1 MAIYIAYF
9 CERFHCDLA
18 TFLKRSNDRDERVDV
33 RVAMGYTL
41 NLSASLA
48 FLHSNRVIH
57 RDLKPANILLRL
69 IHQLS
74 SQPAAAGDQW
84 QSVIADFGNSAIVQH
99 QKVAEGGVSCAAKWA
114 ATGRALSRRVCTL
127 WYAAPEMLLPHE
139 TYCFGADVFFSMGLV
154 LLEIEALSAA
164 CPTRPGAPDWEQLR
178 ACWRLCQPAA
188 ATHGFPARA
197 HRELA
202 RRQCSSWART
212 HNLYV
217 PSDARLRVGRWY
229 GLRFRAF
236 AFRLLEF
243 APQRRVDAQTLY
255 TNCEQTFLYRVA
267 VPCSWMLDC

>member
-1 MAIYIAYF
+1 
-9 CERFHCDLA
+9 
-18 TFLKRSNDRDERVDV
+18 
-33 RVAMGYTL
+33 MGYTL

-139 TYCFGADVFFSMGLV
+139 TYCFGADVFSMGLV

-197 HRELA
+197 SGVSTASMFLMGSNTQFVCA
-202 RRQCSSWART
+202 FRRSSESRSMVRFA
-212 HNLYV
+212 V
-217 PSDARLRVGRWY
+217 PSICVPPFGVRPAAASRCADVVHELRADLPVSCCGA
-229 GLRFRAF
+229 LF
-236 AFRLLEF
+236 
-243 APQRRVDAQTLY
+243 VDA
-255 TNCEQTFLYRVA
+255 
-267 VPCSWMLDC
+267 